1 MTDNQDEQNLDVS
14 KETVAQLIG
23 EVIDTVSIGD
33 RNHSMPIVE
42 CYDEYDIYVS
52 DNNELTIRI
61 APPDEYYK
69 HAIID
74 ELDSINIED
83 MK

>member
-1 MTDNQDEQNLDVS
+1 MTNNQDEQNLDVS
-14 KETVAQLIG
+14 KETMAQIIG
-23 EVIDTVSIGD
+23 DAIDTVSIGD
-33 RNHSMPIVE
+33 RIHSIPIVE

-69 HAIID
+69 HVMID
-74 ELDSINIED
+74 ELDSINFED
-83 MK
+83 MD